1 MTTVYIT
8 ESNFSKI
15 AMKNIRDINDDISQ
29 VCRRVYESRNVG
41 AYLNHREIKFI
52 ECKRLLLENTEECI
66 QRHIER
72 IEAEKKN

>member
-41 AYLNHREIKFI
+41 AYLNHREIKLI
-52 ECKRLLLENTEECI
+52 ECKPGR
-66 QRHIER
+66 
-72 IEAEKKN
+72 